1 MSKTLLYPIT
11 KYPNAG
17 DFDNSIFRIEKI
29 ILGDYNTIS
38 SRNYNRT
45 TNYFRNNN
53 NITGFNRKKYKM
65 SSHIPMI
72 HDTLSYYHLHKN
84 MNATFKISKYASIDT
99 TDLMLMRQLI
109 DKKQRCDSL
118 LYNPNK
124 YRKPM
129 APAYRF
135 EL

>member
-1 MSKTLLYPIT
+1 MSNLLYPIT
-11 KYPNAG
+11 KYPDTD
-17 DFDNSIFRIEKI
+17 DFDNSIFRIENI

-53 NITGFNRKKYKM
+53 ITGFNRKKYKV

-84 MNATFKISKYASIDT
+84 MNATFKIGKYSSIDT
-99 TDLMLMRQLI
+99 TDLMLMRQII
-109 DKKQRCDSL
+109 DKKQRYDSL

-129 APAYRF
+129 ASSYRF
-135 EL
+135 DL

>member
-1 MSKTLLYPIT
+1 MSKTLYPIT
-11 KYPNAG
+11 KYPNAD
-17 DFDNSIFRIEKI
+17 DFDNNSIFRIEKI

-53 NITGFNRKKYKM
+53 ITGFNRKKYKV

-72 HDTLSYYHLHKN
+72 HDTLSYYHLQKN
-84 MNATFKISKYASIDT
+84 MNATFKIGKYASIDT

-109 DKKQRCDSL
+109 DKKQRYDNL
-118 LYNPNK
+118 LYNSNK
-124 YRKPM
+124 YRKLM

>member
-11 KYPNAG
+11 KYPDAD
-17 DFDNSIFRIEKI
+17 DFDNNIFRIENI

-38 SRNYNRT
+38 SRNYNRA
-45 TNYFRNNN
+45 TNYFRNN
-53 NITGFNRKKYKM
+53 NITGFNRKKYKV

-109 DKKQRCDSL
+109 DKKQRYDTL

>member
-11 KYPNAG
+11 KYPDAD
-17 DFDNSIFRIEKI
+17 DFYNSIFRIENI
-29 ILGDYNTIS
+29 ILGDYNTVS

-45 TNYFRNNN
+45 TNYLRNN
-53 NITGFNRKKYKM
+53 NITGFNRKKYKI

-84 MNATFKISKYASIDT
+84 MNATFKIGKYASIDT

-109 DKKQRCDSL
+109 DKKQRYDTL

-129 APAYRF
+129 VSSYRF

>member
-1 MSKTLLYPIT
+1 MRKTLLYPIT
-11 KYPNAG
+11 KYPDAD
-17 DFDNSIFRIEKI
+17 DFDNNIFRIENI

-53 NITGFNRKKYKM
+53 ITGFNRKKYKV

-84 MNATFKISKYASIDT
+84 MNATFTIGKYSSIDT

-129 APAYRF
+129 APACRF

>member
-38 SRNYNRT
+38 SRNYNRA
-45 TNYFRNNN
+45 TNYFRNN
-53 NITGFNRKKYKM
+53 NITGFNRKKYKV

-84 MNATFKISKYASIDT
+84 MNATFKIGKYASIDT

-109 DKKQRCDSL
+109 DKKQRYDSL

-129 APAYRF
+129 VPAYRF

>member
-11 KYPNAG
+11 KYPDAD

-53 NITGFNRKKYKM
+53 ITGFNRKKYKV

-72 HDTLSYYHLHKN
+72 HDTLSFYHLHKN
-84 MNATFKISKYASIDT
+84 MNATFKIGKYASIDT

-109 DKKQRCDSL
+109 DKKQRYDSL
-118 LYNPNK
+118 LYNTNK

>member
-1 MSKTLLYPIT
+1 MRKTLLYPIT

-17 DFDNSIFRIEKI
+17 DFDNSIFRIENI

-45 TNYFRNNN
+45 TNYFRNN

-84 MNATFKISKYASIDT
+84 MNATFKIGKYASIDT

-109 DKKQRCDSL
+109 DKKQRYDTL

-129 APAYRF
+129 VSSYRF

>member
-11 KYPNAG
+11 KYPNAD

-38 SRNYNRT
+38 SRNYNRA
-45 TNYFRNNN
+45 TNYFRNN
-53 NITGFNRKKYKM
+53 NITGFNRKKYKV

-84 MNATFKISKYASIDT
+84 MNATFKIGKYGSIDT

-109 DKKQRCDSL
+109 DKKQRYDSL

-129 APAYRF
+129 APACRF

>member
-11 KYPNAG
+11 KYPDAH

-38 SRNYNRT
+38 SRNYNRA
-45 TNYFRNNN
+45 TNYFRNN
-53 NITGFNRKKYKM
+53 NITGFNRKKYKV

-84 MNATFKISKYASIDT
+84 MNATFKIGKYASIDT

-109 DKKQRCDSL
+109 DKKQRYDSL

-129 APAYRF
+129 VPAYRF
-135 EL
+135 QL

>member
-1 MSKTLLYPIT
+1 MSKTFLYPIT
-11 KYPNAG
+11 KYPDAD

-29 ILGDYNTIS
+29 ILGDYNTIL

-53 NITGFNRKKYKM
+53 ITGFNRKKYKV
-65 SSHIPMI
+65 SSHIPVI
-72 HDTLSYYHLHKN
+72 HDTLSYYHLQKN
-84 MNATFKISKYASIDT
+84 MNATFKIGKYASIDT

-109 DKKQRCDSL
+109 DKKQRYDSL

>member
-1 MSKTLLYPIT
+1 MSKTLYPIT
-11 KYPNAG
+11 KYPDAD
-17 DFDNSIFRIEKI
+17 DFDNSIFRIENI
-29 ILGDYNTIS
+29 IFGDYNTIS

-45 TNYFRNNN
+45 TNYFRNN

-109 DKKQRCDSL
+109 DKKQRYDSL

-129 APAYRF
+129 VPAYRF
-135 EL
+135 QL

>member
-1 MSKTLLYPIT
+1 MSKTLCPIT
-11 KYPNAG
+11 KYPDAG

-45 TNYFRNNN
+45 NNYFRNN
-53 NITGFNRKKYKM
+53 NITGFNRKKYKI

-72 HDTLSYYHLHKN
+72 HDTLSYYHLNKN
-84 MNATFKISKYASIDT
+84 MNAIFKIGKYASIDT

-109 DKKQRCDSL
+109 DKKQRYDTL

-129 APAYRF
+129 VSSYRF

>member
-1 MSKTLLYPIT
+1 MRNTLLYPIT
-11 KYPNAG
+11 KYPDAH
-17 DFDNSIFRIEKI
+17 DFDNSILRIEKI

-45 TNYFRNNN
+45 TNYLRNN
-53 NITGFNRKKYKM
+53 NITGFNRKKYKV

-84 MNATFKISKYASIDT
+84 MNATFKIGKYGSIDT

-109 DKKQRCDSL
+109 DKKQRCNSL

-129 APAYRF
+129 ALAYRF

>member
-11 KYPNAG
+11 KYPDAD
-17 DFDNSIFRIEKI
+17 DFYNSIFRIENI
-29 ILGDYNTIS
+29 ILGDYNTVS

-53 NITGFNRKKYKM
+53 ITGFNRKKYKV

-72 HDTLSYYHLHKN
+72 HDTLSYYHLQKN
-84 MNATFKISKYASIDT
+84 MNATFKIGKYASIDT

-109 DKKQRCDSL
+109 DKKQRYDSL
-118 LYNPNK
+118 QYNSNK

-129 APAYRF
+129 APSYRF

>member
-1 MSKTLLYPIT
+1 MSKTLYPIT
-11 KYPNAG
+11 KYPDAY
-17 DFDNSIFRIEKI
+17 DFDNSIFRIENI

-53 NITGFNRKKYKM
+53 ITGFNRKKYKV

-84 MNATFKISKYASIDT
+84 MNATFKISKYAAIDT

-109 DKKQRCDSL
+109 DKKQRYDSL

-129 APAYRF
+129 VPACRF

>member
-1 MSKTLLYPIT
+1 MSKTLYPIT
-11 KYPNAG
+11 KYPDAG

-38 SRNYNRT
+38 SRNYNRAN
-45 TNYFRNNN
+45 NYFRNN
-53 NITGFNRKKYKM
+53 NITGFNRKKYKVF
-65 SSHIPMI
+65 SHIPMI

-84 MNATFKISKYASIDT
+84 MNATFKIGKYASIDT

>member
-1 MSKTLLYPIT
+1 MKKTLYPIT
-11 KYPNAG
+11 KYPYTD
-17 DFDNSIFRIEKI
+17 DFENSIFLIENI

-45 TNYFRNNN
+45 TNYFRNNH
-53 NITGFNRKKYKM
+53 NITGFNRKKYKV

-72 HDTLSYYHLHKN
+72 HDTLSYYHLQKD
-84 MNATFKISKYASIDT
+84 MNAIFKIGKYAYIDT
-99 TDLMLMRQLI
+99 MDLMLMRQLI
-109 DKKQRCDSL
+109 DKKQRYDSL

-124 YRKPM
+124 YRTPM

>member
-11 KYPNAG
+11 KYSDAD
-17 DFDNSIFRIEKI
+17 DFDNSIFRIENI

-53 NITGFNRKKYKM
+53 ITGFNRKKYKV

-72 HDTLSYYHLHKN
+72 HDTLSYYHLQKN
-84 MNATFKISKYASIDT
+84 MNATFKICKYTSIDT
-99 TDLMLMRQLI
+99 MDLMLMRQLI
-109 DKKQRCDSL
+109 DKKQRYDSL
-118 LYNPNK
+118 QYNPNK

-129 APAYRF
+129 ASACRF

>member
-11 KYPNAG
+11 KYPDAD
-17 DFDNSIFRIEKI
+17 DFYNSIFRIENI
-29 ILGDYNTIS
+29 ILGDYNTVS

-53 NITGFNRKKYKM
+53 ITGFNRKKYKV

-72 HDTLSYYHLHKN
+72 HDTLSYYHLQKN
-84 MNATFKISKYASIDT
+84 MNATFKIGKYASIDT

-109 DKKQRCDSL
+109 DKKQRYDSL

-129 APAYRF
+129 VPAYRF

>member
-1 MSKTLLYPIT
+1 MRKTLLYPIT
-11 KYPNAG
+11 KYPDAD
-17 DFDNSIFRIEKI
+17 DFDNNIFRIENI

-53 NITGFNRKKYKM
+53 ITGFNRKKYKV

-84 MNATFKISKYASIDT
+84 MNATFTIGKYSSIDT

>member
-1 MSKTLLYPIT
+1 MNKTLLYPIT
-11 KYPNAG
+11 KYPDAD
-17 DFDNSIFRIEKI
+17 DFDNSIFRIENI

-53 NITGFNRKKYKM
+53 ITGFNRKKYKV

-109 DKKQRCDSL
+109 DKKQRYDSL

-129 APAYRF
+129 APACRF

>member
-1 MSKTLLYPIT
+1 MSKTLYPIT
-11 KYPNAG
+11 KYPDAD
-17 DFDNSIFRIEKI
+17 DFDNSIFRIENI

-53 NITGFNRKKYKM
+53 ITGFNRKKYKV

-109 DKKQRCDSL
+109 DKKQRYDSL

-129 APAYRF
+129 APACRF

>member
-11 KYPNAG
+11 KYPETD
-17 DFDNSIFRIEKI
+17 DFDNSIFRIENI

-53 NITGFNRKKYKM
+53 ITGFNRKKYKV

-84 MNATFKISKYASIDT
+84 MNATFKIGKYSSIDT
-99 TDLMLMRQLI
+99 TDLMLMRQII
-109 DKKQRCDSL
+109 DKKQRYDSL

-129 APAYRF
+129 ASSYRF
-135 EL
+135 DL

>member
-11 KYPNAG
+11 KYPDAD
-17 DFDNSIFRIEKI
+17 DFYNSIFRIENI
-29 ILGDYNTIS
+29 ILGDYNTVS

-45 TNYFRNNN
+45 TNYLRNN
-53 NITGFNRKKYKM
+53 NITGFNRKKYKV

-84 MNATFKISKYASIDT
+84 MNTTFKIGKYASIDT

-109 DKKQRCDSL
+109 DKKQRYDSL
-118 LYNPNK
+118 LYNANK

-129 APAYRF
+129 APSCRF

>member
-1 MSKTLLYPIT
+1 MSKTLYPIT
-11 KYPNAG
+11 KYPDAH
-17 DFDNSIFRIEKI
+17 DFDNSIFRIENI

-53 NITGFNRKKYKM
+53 ITGFNRKKYKV

-109 DKKQRCDSL
+109 DKKQRYDSL

-129 APAYRF
+129 VPACRF

>member
-11 KYPNAG
+11 KYPDAH

-38 SRNYNRT
+38 SRNYNRA
-45 TNYFRNNN
+45 TNYFRNN
-53 NITGFNRKKYKM
+53 NITGFNRKKYKV

-84 MNATFKISKYASIDT
+84 MNATFKIGKYASIDT

-109 DKKQRCDSL
+109 DKKQRYDSL

-129 APAYRF
+129 VSSYRF

>member
-1 MSKTLLYPIT
+1 MSKTLYPIT
-11 KYPNAG
+11 KYPDAD
-17 DFDNSIFRIEKI
+17 DFDNNIFRIENI

-53 NITGFNRKKYKM
+53 ITGFNRKKYKV

-109 DKKQRCDSL
+109 DKKQRYDSL
-118 LYNPNK
+118 LYNANK

-129 APAYRF
+129 APSCRF

>member
-1 MSKTLLYPIT
+1 MRKTLLYPIT

-17 DFDNSIFRIEKI
+17 DFDNSIFRIENI

-38 SRNYNRT
+38 SRNYNRA
-45 TNYFRNNN
+45 TNYFRNN
-53 NITGFNRKKYKM
+53 NITGFNRKKYKV

-84 MNATFKISKYASIDT
+84 MNATFKIGKYASIDT

-109 DKKQRCDSL
+109 DKKQRYDSL

-129 APAYRF
+129 VPAYRF

>member
-1 MSKTLLYPIT
+1 MGKTILCPIT
-11 KYPNAG
+11 KYPDIE
-17 DFDNSIFRIEKI
+17 DFENNIFRIEYVM
-29 ILGDYNTIS
+29 LGDYNTIS
-38 SRNYNRT
+38 SRNYNRAN
-45 TNYFRNNN
+45 NYFRNN
-53 NITGFNRKKYKM
+53 NITGFNRKKYKI

-84 MNATFKISKYASIDT
+84 MNAIFKIGKYTSIDT

-109 DKKQRCDSL
+109 DKKQRYDSL
-118 LYNPNK
+118 LYNSNK

-129 APAYRF
+129 APSYRF

>member
-1 MSKTLLYPIT
+1 MSKTLLYPNTI
-11 KYPNAG
+11 YPNAD
-17 DFDNSIFRIEKI
+17 DFVDNSIFRIEDI

-45 TNYFRNNN
+45 SNYLRNN
-53 NITGFNRKKYKM
+53 NITGFNKKKYKM

-72 HDTLSYYHLHKN
+72 HDTLSYYHLHKD
-84 MNATFKISKYASIDT
+84 MNATFKICKLASIDT

-109 DKKQRCDSL
+109 DKKQRYDSL
-118 LYNPNK
+118 LYNPDK

-129 APAYRF
+129 SPAYRF

>member
-11 KYPNAG
+11 KYPDAD
-17 DFDNSIFRIEKI
+17 DFDNNIFCIENI

-53 NITGFNRKKYKM
+53 ITGFNRKKYKV

-84 MNATFKISKYASIDT
+84 MNATFTIGKYASIDT

>member
-11 KYPNAG
+11 KYPDAH
-17 DFDNSIFRIEKI
+17 DFDNSIFRIENI

-53 NITGFNRKKYKM
+53 ITGFNRKKYKV

-109 DKKQRCDSL
+109 DKKQRYDSL

-129 APAYRF
+129 VPAYRF
-135 EL
+135 QL

>member
-1 MSKTLLYPIT
+1 MSKTLLYPSN
-11 KYPNAG
+11 KYPNAC
-17 DFDNSIFRIEKI
+17 DFVDNSIFSIEYI

-45 TNYFRNNN
+45 SNYLRNN
-53 NITGFNRKKYKM
+53 NITGFNKKKYKM

-84 MNATFKISKYASIDT
+84 MNANYRWVNNISIDT

-109 DKKQRCDSL
+109 DKKQRYDSL

>member
-1 MSKTLLYPIT
+1 MSKTLYPIT
-11 KYPNAG
+11 KYPDAD
-17 DFDNSIFRIEKI
+17 DFDNNIFRIENI

-53 NITGFNRKKYKM
+53 ITGFNRKKYKV

-84 MNATFKISKYASIDT
+84 MNATFKIEKYASIDT

-109 DKKQRCDSL
+109 DKKQRYDSL
-118 LYNPNK
+118 LYNANK

-129 APAYRF
+129 APSCRF

>member
-1 MSKTLLYPIT
+1 MSNTLLYPIT
-11 KYPNAG
+11 KYPDAD

-45 TNYFRNNN
+45 TNYLRNN
-53 NITGFNRKKYKM
+53 NITGFNRKKYKV

-72 HDTLSYYHLHKN
+72 HDTLSYYHLYKN
-84 MNATFKISKYASIDT
+84 MNATFKIGKYASIDT